1 METTLDNNFGL
12 DILKK
17 AIKDAGFNGKSLA
30 AANKEAKETHT
41 SLSPQT
47 CYDILNGR
55 LDPRW
60 NQLQEICRIV
70 NFPMKNVLSKQIPRA
85 EIVLYWDMKFNGY
98 QPRNYEQP
106 PEALYFTE
114 LSDMNPAMRA
124 CIHPK
129 SDNSLYNA
137 FQKANKEI
145 PDSAN
150 VTNYNLF
157 DTRSGELC
165 KSKETISHILF
176 KRVLLQCT
184 DFKTYYGRVLE
195 ITNFEEQKCK
205 FQWIKSYCMD
215 KDGAIVEDYE
225 VRECTYR
232 KIYQLVIENLVPIGH
247 EVKREFI

>member
-1 METTLDNNFGL
+1 MEALDNDFGL

-30 AANKEAKETHT
+30 AANREAKQTHT

-85 EIVLYWDMKFNGY
+85 EIVLYWDTRFNGY

-195 ITNFEEQKCK
+195 ITNFDKKECK
-205 FQWIKSYCMD
+205 FQWIKDYSFS

-225 VRECTYR
+225 VRSCTYR
-232 KIYQLVIENLVPIGH
+232 KIYQLVIEGLVPIGE

>member
-60 NQLQEICRIV
+60 NQLQEICRII

-114 LSDMNPAMRA
+114 LSEMHPAMRA

-129 SDNSLYNA
+129 SENSLYNA
-137 FQKANKEI
+137 FQKVNKEI

-184 DFKTYYGRVLE
+184 DYKTYYGRVLE
-195 ITNFEEQKCK
+195 ITNFKEQKCK
-205 FQWIKSYCMD
+205 FQWIKSYCID

>member
-1 METTLDNNFGL
+1 
-12 DILKK
+12 
-17 AIKDAGFNGKSLA
+17 
-30 AANKEAKETHT
+30 
-41 SLSPQT
+41 
-47 CYDILNGR
+47 
-55 LDPRW
+55 
-60 NQLQEICRIV
+60 
-70 NFPMKNVLSKQIPRA
+70 MKNVLSKQIPRA

-195 ITNFEEQKCK
+195 ITNFDKKECK
-205 FQWIKSYCMD
+205 FQWIKDYSFS

-225 VRECTYR
+225 VRSCTYR
-232 KIYQLVIENLVPIGH
+232 KIYQLVIEGLVPIGE